1 MAYERMVLLNPGP
14 ANTTQAVK
22 QALVCEDICPRETVF
37 GDVMGRVAD
46 RLARIADPSGKSVT
60 VLFGGSGTAG
70 VEAAIA
76 SAVPKDGR
84 LLVLDNGA
92 YGARMTD
99 IAKAYGMPH
108 ESMVF
113 GVGARI
119 DIEQVKAR
127 LERGDI
133 TQVAVVHH
141 ETTTGM
147 LNPVEKIGALCKIRK
162 VELIVDAMSSFAGIP
177 FTMESLGADF
187 VVSSSNK
194 CIQGMAGLAFVIG
207 KKERIESMRHVAGRS
222 LYLSVGDQYRFFR
235 DAHQMRFTPPVQL
248 LYALERAI
256 DELDAEGGVE
266 ARRKRYD
273 ACYEVLDRG
282 VRAIGFERLMPD
294 EDQSRILTAY
304 VEPNDPKYSYD
315 RMHDLLFERGFTIYP
330 GKGAKVGTF
339 RLANMGDITPD
350 DMERFVAALRETVA
364 AMDLQRLTP

>member
-22 QALVCEDICPRETVF
+22 DALVCEDICPRETSF
-37 GDVMGRVAD
+37 GDVMGNVAD
-46 RLARIADPSGKSVT
+46 KLARIADPSGQSVC

-70 VEAAIA
+70 VEAAVA
-76 SAVPKDGR
+76 SAVPADGK

-99 IAKAYGMPH
+99 IAKAYGMRH
-108 ESMVF
+108 DVIVF
-113 GVGARI
+113 GVGSRL
-119 DIEQVKAR
+119 DVDGVKAR
-127 LERGDI
+127 LDLGDI
-133 TQVAVVHH
+133 THVAVVHH

-147 LNPVEKIGALCKIRK
+147 LNPVEKIGALCRSRKI
-162 VELIVDAMSSFAGIP
+162 ELIVDAMSSFAGIP
-177 FTMESLGADF
+177 FSMDSLGADF
-187 VVSSSNK
+187 IVSSSNK

-207 KKERIESMRHVAGRS
+207 RKERIESMRHVAGRS

-248 LYALERAI
+248 LYALDRAI
-256 DELDAEGGVE
+256 DELAAEGGVE

-282 VRAIGFERLMPD
+282 VQGLGFSRLLPD

-304 VEPNDPKYSYD
+304 IEPNDPRYSYD

-350 DMERFVAALRETVA
+350 DMTRFVAALRETIA
-364 AMDLQRLTP
+364 AMGIERTAA

>member
-1 MAYERMVLLNPGP
+1 MVLLNPGP
-14 ANTTQAVK
+14 ANTTATVK
-22 QALVCEDICPRETVF
+22 QALVCEDICPRETIF
-37 GDVMGRVAD
+37 GDVMGSVAD
-46 RLARIADPSGKSVT
+46 KLARIADPTGKSVC

-76 SAVPKDGR
+76 SAVPNDGK

-92 YGARMTD
+92 YGSRMTD

-108 ESMVF
+108 ESLVF
-113 GVGARI
+113 GVGSRI
-119 DIEQVKAR
+119 DVEGVKAR
-127 LERGDI
+127 LDRGGI

-147 LNPVEKIGALCKIRK
+147 LNPVEKIGALCRARK

-177 FTMESLGADF
+177 FTMDSLGADF
-187 VVSSSNK
+187 IVSSSNK
-194 CIQGMAGLAFVIG
+194 CIQGMAGLVFVIG
-207 KKERIESMRHVAGRS
+207 RKERIESMRHLPGRS

-248 LYALERAI
+248 LYALDRAI
-256 DELDAEGGVE
+256 DELIAEGGVE

-282 VRAIGFERLMPD
+282 VQALGFSRLLPD

-304 VEPNDPKYSYD
+304 IEPRDPRYSYD

-339 RLANMGDITPD
+339 RLANMGDITPE
-350 DMERFVAALRETVA
+350 DMTRFVAALRETIAVMGIERTA
-364 AMDLQRLTP
+364 A